1 MIFELLKRALIGA
14 GFAGILTVIF
24 LTYLVNASVDAEVSD
39 IWLNMLGS
47 MLMGVYFGCS
57 SIIFDKEGWSPLKQ
71 LSIHFVLS
79 GLVLFSVGSLITGWI
94 PFDAKALGMSLLIF
108 IVSYA
113 VFMAGTYTYLK
124 LQTKAMNDSIQKK

>member
-1 MIFELLKRALIGA
+1 MIFEILKRALIGA

-24 LTYLVNASVDAEVSD
+24 LTYMVNASVDAEVSE

-47 MLMGVYFGCS
+47 VLMGVYFGCS
-57 SIIFDKEGWSPLKQ
+57 SIIFDKEGWSPLRQ

-94 PFDAKALGMSLLIF
+94 PLETKAIAISLLIF
-108 IVSYA
+108 IVSYM
-113 VFMAGTYTYLK
+113 VFMVSTYTYLK